1 MSTGRYRVK
10 LPNGRVFTVEP
21 IRERDQR
28 ADDVAFRN
36 GGISGDEMKH
46 KAAVQGGSVLDSE
59 SVITP
64 ENGYRN
70 IQVVQNPTDVIEQA
84 MRQDGLL

>member
-28 ADDVAFRN
+28 VNDVVFRN

-46 KAAVQGGSVLDSE
+46 KATVQGGAVPEAE
-59 SVITP
+59 SVITL
-64 ENGYRN
+64 ENGFKN
-70 IQVVQNPTDVIEQA
+70 IQVVQNPMDVIEQA

>member
-1 MSTGRYRVK
+1 MSTGRYKVK
-10 LPNGRVFTVEP
+10 LRNGRVFTVEP

-28 ADDVAFRN
+28 VNDVAFRN

-46 KAAVQGGSVLDSE
+46 KATVQGGAVLESE

-64 ENGYRN
+64 ENGYRD
-70 IQVVQNPTDVIEQA
+70 IQVVQNPMDVIEQA
-84 MRQDGLL
+84 MREDGLL